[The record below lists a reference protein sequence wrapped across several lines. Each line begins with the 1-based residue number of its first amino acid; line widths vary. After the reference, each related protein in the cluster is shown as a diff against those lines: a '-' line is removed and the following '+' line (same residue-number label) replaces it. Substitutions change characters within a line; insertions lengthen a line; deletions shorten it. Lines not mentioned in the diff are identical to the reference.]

1 MNKRSKAGVTGL
13 ALATAAL
20 MMVGVPSASG
30 THQSSSS
37 AYGVSLGGSPGQPA
51 VKYDGG
57 APQSGGG
64 NLPAELGPL
73 AAGGVLS
80 LTAGDDHATAKVTD
94 LTLGQAAAELPQE
107 LKDGLAN
114 LTQACTAF
122 DQAGDADQ
130 AIDPLNDAIDQIP
143 GIGTVVD
150 LPTTE
155 DASAFCNALLDADIV
170 NLAKVGTLLTEC
182 DDKSGG
188 VTLTD
193 ASVLGAEQPALAGP
207 VPAETQLL
215 PAELAPVAT
224 ITLNHQTTDGD
235 SFTVEGLR
243 IEVGGQ
249 EVAVVAST
257 TCGGPIAH
265 ETAPTATPTTPPA
278 APAPT
283 PVERNVPVT
292 G

>member
-1 MNKRSKAGVTGL
+1 MNRSKAGLAGI
-13 ALATAAL
+13 ALATATV
-20 MMVGVPSASG
+20 MMAGVPSASG
-30 THQSSSS
+30 THQSRSS
-37 AYGVSLGGSPGQPA
+37 AYGVSLGGSPGEPA
-51 VKYDGG
+51 VEYDGG
-57 APQSGGG
+57 ATRSGGG

-73 AAGGVLS
+73 AAGGVLA
-80 LTAGDDHATAKVTD
+80 LTAGDGHATAKVTD
-94 LTLGQAAAELPQE
+94 LTLGQAVAGLPQE
-107 LKDGLAN
+107 LKDGIAN
-114 LTQACTAF
+114 LAQACTVF

-143 GIGTVVD
+143 GIGAVVN

-155 DASAFCNALLDADIV
+155 DASRFCNALLDADIV
-170 NLAKVGTLLTEC
+170 DLAKVGTLLTEC
-182 DDKSGG
+182 DDKTGS

-193 ASVLGAEQPALAGP
+193 VRVLGAEQPALAGK

-224 ITLNHQTTDGD
+224 VTLNHQTTSGED
-235 SFTVEGLR
+235 FTVEGLR
-243 IEVGGQ
+243 IEVGGH

-265 ETAPTATPTTPPA
+265 KPSTTPNPPPA

-283 PVERNVPVT
+283 PIQRNVPVT